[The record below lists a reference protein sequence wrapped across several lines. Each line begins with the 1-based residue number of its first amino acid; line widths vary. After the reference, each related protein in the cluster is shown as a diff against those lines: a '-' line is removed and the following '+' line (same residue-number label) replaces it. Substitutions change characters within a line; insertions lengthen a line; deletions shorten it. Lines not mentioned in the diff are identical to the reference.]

1 MTTNPDI
8 INGLNI
14 DDNDRELGTQL
25 IALIKGY
32 VNNQVDKETAF
43 MISSNSDWFRE
54 MVKETVKE
62 VLKDE
67 SSSDDETFIDINN
80 TGGKY

>member
-1 MTTNPDI
+1 MSTNPNI

-32 VNNQVDKETAF
+32 VNDQVDKETAF
-43 MISSNSDWFRE
+43 MISSNSDWFR
-54 MVKETVKE
+54 
-62 VLKDE
+62 
-67 SSSDDETFIDINN
+67 
-80 TGGKY
+80 

>member
-14 DDNDRELGTQL
+14 DDNDRELGKQL

-32 VNNQVDKETAF
+32 VNDQVDKETAF

-54 MVKETVKE
+54 IVKETVKE
-62 VLKDE
+62 VLKEEQTND
-67 SSSDDETFIDINN
+67 
-80 TGGKY
+80 

>member
-14 DDNDRELGTQL
+14 DDNDRELGKQL

-32 VNNQVDKETAF
+32 VNDQVDKETAF

-54 MVKETVKE
+54 IVKETVKE
-62 VLKDE
+62 VLKE
-67 SSSDDETFIDINN
+67 EKTNDD
-80 TGGKY
+80 

>member
-1 MTTNPDI
+1 MNTNPDI

-25 IALIKGY
+25 IALIKNY
-32 VNNQVDKETAF
+32 VNDQVDKETAF

-54 MVKETVKE
+54 IVKETVKE
-62 VLKDE
+62 VLKE
-67 SSSDDETFIDINN
+67 EN
-80 TGGKY
+80 

>member
-14 DDNDRELGTQL
+14 NDDDRELGTQL
-25 IALIKGY
+25 VALIKGY
-32 VNNQVDKETAF
+32 VNDQVSKETGF

-54 MVKETVKE
+54 IVEETVKE
-62 VLKDE
+62 VL
-67 SSSDDETFIDINN
+67 
-80 TGGKY
+80 TGKELLLWLEKEANS

>member
-14 DDNDRELGTQL
+14 DDNDRELGKQL

-32 VNNQVDKETAF
+32 VNDQVDKETAF

-54 MVKETVKE
+54 IVKETVKE
-62 VLKDE
+62 VLKEEQTNYD
-67 SSSDDETFIDINN
+67 
-80 TGGKY
+80 

>member
-32 VNNQVDKETAF
+32 VTDQVDKETAF

-54 MVKETVKE
+54 IVKETVKE
-62 VLKDE
+62 VLKE
-67 SSSDDETFIDINN
+67 EQTNDD
-80 TGGKY
+80 

>member
-14 DDNDRELGTQL
+14 DDNDRQLGTQL
-25 IALIKGY
+25 ISLIKGY
-32 VNNQVDKETAF
+32 VNDQVDKETAF

-54 MVKETVKE
+54 IVKETIKE
-62 VLKDE
+62 VSKE
-67 SSSDDETFIDINN
+67 
-80 TGGKY
+80 

>member
-32 VNNQVDKETAF
+32 VNDQVDKETAF

-54 MVKETVKE
+54 IVKETVKE
-62 VLKDE
+62 VLKE
-67 SSSDDETFIDINN
+67 EQTNDD
-80 TGGKY
+80 